1 MNLPKKVC
9 TFAEQKSHIMAD
21 LKIDIERMIMQ
32 ARYAMQLEA
41 EASSVKGGEMSDMER
56 EQYQKQIKDLL
67 QAVETLLKS
76 NNAMGE
82 RVAQLEKIAEDYEDL
97 KVENAKLKGELA
109 MRKRAQYGKG
119 SEKPKE
125 SSESKSASDG
135 SKDEDEEKYI
145 ENGSKNNVPPTDDDE
160 EEEEDNASSGAPQEQ
175 KPRDLSNRP
184 DHYNTMRADICVVH
198 DCDLDKLKEMGL
210 EFIRYTRP
218 VDQFDRV
225 SLTRQDRYLYV
236 WVRDK
241 NGNEFP
247 FFIPKSKGDEKRECV
262 FVNESKYDMP
272 CLVPHTSATYSMLS
286 DLGVNRFQ
294 YALSSGREMYRMFN
308 EKMRMSKQ
316 SILNWLTRGAELLE
330 GGKKYIKK
338 MLLKMGTSIYCD
350 ETWVWTKVKVNGVY
364 KYVKRYMWVIVNLT
378 TKVCYYLF
386 GRRKRK
392 VIEEFL
398 GEFKGTLMTD
408 AYNAYAYFSKLDG
421 CTHACC
427 WAHVRRIFWSALKDY
442 KDELAQEF
450 IDLISILYKVE
461 LESILLHRTEEEVLT
476 ARKLESI
483 PVLNELDQRALA
495 LLAKIKSKKV
505 KASSKL
511 VHALNY
517 MRNNW
522 TELIAY
528 RDIGSV
534 LIDNNCCERAVRPF
548 TNLRKS
554 FGGFS
559 SEKGGEVAAAWLTFI
574 ETCKL
579 QKKAAFDFF
588 NDFFKKVTEGRS
600 DYELIAQEVLG

>member
-1 MNLPKKVC
+1 
-9 TFAEQKSHIMAD
+9 MAD
-21 LKIDIERMIMQ
+21 QHIDIERMIMQ

-41 EASSVKGGEMSDMER
+41 EASSVKGGQLSDMER
-56 EQYQKQIKDLL
+56 EQYQTQIKDLL

-76 NNAMGE
+76 NNALGE
-82 RVAQLEKIAEDYEDL
+82 RVAQLEKVAEAHEDL
-97 KVENAKLKGELA
+97 KARYAKLEGELA
-109 MRKRAQYGKG
+109 MRKRGQHGKK
-119 SEKPKE
+119 SEKTKDT
-125 SSESKSASDG
+125 SESDTSSDG
-135 SKDEDEEKYI
+135 SKDEDEDKYI
-145 ENGSKNNVPPTDDDE
+145 ENGSKNDVPPTDEDRDE
-160 EEEEDNASSGAPQEQ
+160 EEEAAAPVEPQEK

-184 DHYNTMRADICVVH
+184 DHYNTMHADICVIH
-198 DCDLDKLKEMGL
+198 DCDLEKLKEMGL

-225 SLTRQDRYLYV
+225 SLIRQDRYLYV

-241 NGNEFP
+241 HGNEFP
-247 FFIPKSKGDEKRECV
+247 IFVPKSREDEKRECV
-262 FVNESKYDMP
+262 FVNESKYDTP

-308 EKMRMSKQ
+308 EKMCMSKQ
-316 SILNWLTRGAELLE
+316 SILNWLAKGAVFLE

-350 ETWVWTKVKVNGVY
+350 ETWVWTKVKMNDGSF

-398 GEFKGTLMTD
+398 DKFKGTLMTD

-427 WAHVRRIFWSALKDY
+427 WAHVRRIYWSALKDY
-442 KDELAQEF
+442 NDEQAQDF
-450 IDLISILYKVE
+450 IDLIGMLYKVE

-476 ARKLESI
+476 ARGLESI
-483 PVLNELDQRALA
+483 PALNELDQRAMA
-495 LLAKIKSKKV
+495 LLAKIKSKEAKV
-505 KASSKL
+505 SSKL
-511 VHALNY
+511 EHALNY
-517 MRNNW
+517 MHNNW
-522 TELIAY
+522 KALIAY
-528 RDIGSV
+528 IDVGSV

-579 QKKAAFDFF
+579 QKKAALDFF
-588 NDFFKKVTEGRS
+588 NDFFRSVTEGRS
-600 DYELIAQEVLG
+600 DYELIAQEALG

>member
-1 MNLPKKVC
+1 MG
-9 TFAEQKSHIMAD
+9 TFAWQKFHVMAD
-21 LKIDIERMIMQ
+21 QHIDIERMVMQ
-32 ARYAMQLEA
+32 ARYAMQLET
-41 EASSVKGGEMSDMER
+41 EASSVKGGRLSDMER
-56 EQYQKQIKDLL
+56 EQYQNQIRDLL
-67 QAVETLLKS
+67 QAVETLLES
-76 NNAMGE
+76 NSVMGE
-82 RVAQLEKIAEDYEDL
+82 RVAQLEKVAEAYEDL
-97 KVENAKLKGELA
+97 KAKYAKLEGELA
-109 MRKRAQYGKG
+109 MRRRGQHGKK

-125 SSESKSASDG
+125 ASDSDSDG
-135 SKDEDEEKYI
+135 SKDEDEDKYI
-145 ENGSKNNVPPTDDDE
+145 EDGSKNDVPPTDDDLE
-160 EEEEDNASSGAPQEQ
+160 EEEGNAAPAETQEK

-184 DHYNTMRADICVVH
+184 GHYNTMHADICVIH

-218 VDQFDRV
+218 VDQFDLV
-225 SLTRQDRYLYV
+225 SVTRQDRYLYV

-247 FFIPKSKGDEKRECV
+247 FFIPKSREDEKRECV

-350 ETWVWTKVKVNGVY
+350 ETWVWTKVRANGVY

-386 GRRKRK
+386 GRRERK

-408 AYNAYAYFSKLDG
+408 AYNAYAYFSKLHG
-421 CTHACC
+421 CTHLCC

-442 KDELAQEF
+442 KDTLAQEY
-450 IDLISILYKVE
+450 INLIGILYKVE
-461 LESILLHRTEEEVLT
+461 LESIVLHRTEAEVLT

-483 PVLNELDQRALA
+483 PILNELDQKSEI
-495 LLAKIKSKKV
+495 LLARIASGKV

-511 VHALNY
+511 IQALNY
-517 MRNNW
+517 MRNHW
-522 TELIAY
+522 KELIAY
-528 RDIGSV
+528 QDIGNV

-559 SEKGGEVAAAWLTFI
+559 SEVGGEVAAAWLTFV
-574 ETCKL
+574 ESCKL
-579 QKKAAFDFF
+579 QKKAALDFF
-588 NDFFKKVTEGRS
+588 NGYFQRIAEGRR
-600 DYELIAQEVLG
+600 DYDLITEELLC

>member
-1 MNLPKKVC
+1 
-9 TFAEQKSHIMAD
+9 MAD
-21 LKIDIERMIMQ
+21 QHIDIARMVMQ
-32 ARYAMQLEA
+32 ARYEMQLER
-41 EASSVKGGEMSDMER
+41 EALSKQGGQLSDMER
-56 EQYQKQIKDLL
+56 GDYQRRIEELL
-67 QAVETLLKS
+67 NAVSTLLDA

-82 RVAQLEKIAEDYEDL
+82 KLQKLEGIADAYEDL
-97 KVENAKLKGELA
+97 KVRYDKLEGELA
-109 MRKRAQYGKG
+109 MRKRGQHGKK
-119 SEKPKE
+119 SEKPKDTPE
-125 SSESKSASDG
+125 SNSSSDG
-135 SKDEDEEKYI
+135 SKDEDEDKYI
-145 ENGSKNNVPPTDDDE
+145 ENGSKNDVPPTDDDL
-160 EEEEDNASSGAPQEQ
+160 EDEDEAAAPSETQEK

-184 DHYNTMRADICVVH
+184 DHYNTMHADICVVH
-198 DCDLDKLKEMGL
+198 DCDLEKLKEMGL

-225 SLTRQDRYLYV
+225 SVTRQDRYLYV

-247 FFIPKSKGDEKRECV
+247 FFIPKSREVENRECV

-272 CLVPHTSATYSMLS
+272 CLVPHTSATYSMIS

-308 EKMRMSKQ
+308 EKMCMSKQ
-316 SILNWLTRGAELLE
+316 SILNWLARGAELLE
-330 GGKKYIKK
+330 GGRKYIKK

-350 ETWVWTKVKVNGVY
+350 ETWVWTKVKVNGKD

-427 WAHVRRIFWSALKDY
+427 WAHVRRIFWSSLKDY

-450 IDLISILYKVE
+450 IDLIGILYKVE

-483 PVLNELDQRALA
+483 PALNELDQRAMA

-511 VHALNY
+511 EHALNY

-522 TELIAY
+522 NALIAY
-528 RDIGSV
+528 IDVGSV
-534 LIDNNCCERAVRPF
+534 LIDNNFPKLSINSTLSSSRRA
-548 TNLRKS
+548 
-554 FGGFS
+554 
-559 SEKGGEVAAAWLTFI
+559 
-574 ETCKL
+574 ETK
-579 QKKAAFDFF
+579 
-588 NDFFKKVTEGRS
+588 
-600 DYELIAQEVLG
+600 